1 MFSVFNC
8 NGRLEE
14 VFMLKFDQ
22 VSKKYPNGHEAVK
35 NISFEI
41 GAGEILA
48 LIGPSGC
55 GKTTTMKMINRL
67 IPHTSGQIFING
79 KDITKEDP
87 VTLRKNMGYV
97 IQQAGLFPHYTIEDN
112 VGLIPQLKKW
122 NPEKKKQRVNE
133 MLQLVGLDPSV
144 FAKRYPKQLS
154 GGQQQ
159 RVGVARA
166 LAADPEIIL
175 MDEPFGAL
183 DPITRE
189 QLQDELLRL
198 QQNLK
203 KTIVF
208 VTHDMEEA
216 LKLGDKIAILKDG
229 ELVQIDSPDQI
240 LSRPANEFVEG
251 FIGKNR
257 IYQNPEYIPITD
269 VMRDNP
275 STALPERNPAKAIT
289 MMRQRRTDTL
299 LVSDKDGRLLGIVS
313 AYELSNHMDAASIS
327 EVMHPAE
334 VVLEESAT
342 ARDALAIINEA
353 PYGIIPIVNSN
364 QIIIGI
370 VTRSSLLTAFAS
382 QWVGEKEVLA

>member
-1 MFSVFNC
+1 
-8 NGRLEE
+8 
-14 VFMLKFDQ
+14 MLKFEN
-22 VSKKYPNGHEAVK
+22 VSKKYPNGYEAVK

-41 GAGEILA
+41 GEGEILV

-67 IPHTSGQIFING
+67 VPHTGGKIYVGG
-79 KDITKEDP
+79 KDISKENP

-112 VGLIPQLKKW
+112 VGLIPELKKW
-122 NPEKKKQRVNE
+122 DPEKKRSRVTE
-133 MLQLVGLDPSV
+133 MLRLVGLAPEA

-229 ELVQIDSPDQI
+229 ELVQIDTPDQI
-240 LSRPANEFVEG
+240 LSNPANEFVEG

-269 VMRDNP
+269 VMRENP
-275 STALPERNPAKAIT
+275 STSIAERSPAKAMT
-289 MMRQRRTDTL
+289 FMRQRKTDTL
-299 LVSDKDGRLLGIVS
+299 LVSDREGKLLGIVS
-313 AYELSNHMDAASIS
+313 AYDLSSQTTASNIG
-327 EVMHPAE
+327 EIMHP
-334 VVLEESAT
+334 VSFVLEDSAT
-342 ARDALAIINEA
+342 ARDALALINEA
-353 PYGIIPIVNSN
+353 PYGIIPVVTQNGVITGV
-364 QIIIGI
+364 

-382 QWVGEKEVLA
+382 QWSNEKEELS

>member
-1 MFSVFNC
+1 
-8 NGRLEE
+8 
-14 VFMLKFDQ
+14 MLKFDQ

>member
-1 MFSVFNC
+1 
-8 NGRLEE
+8 
-14 VFMLKFDQ
+14 MLKFEG
-22 VSKKYPNGHEAVK
+22 VGKTYPNGFQAVK

-41 GAGEILA
+41 ETGEILV

-67 IPHTSGQIFING
+67 VPHTSGKIYIHG
-79 KDITKEDP
+79 KDITKENV
-87 VTLRKNMGYV
+87 VTLRKSIGYV

-112 VGLIPQLKKW
+112 VGLIPDLKGW
-122 NPEKKKQRVNE
+122 DTNKKKERVLE
-133 MLQLVGLDPSV
+133 MLELVGLDPTIY
-144 FAKRYPKQLS
+144 AKRYPKQLS

-166 LAADPEIIL
+166 LAADPEIVL

-198 QQNLK
+198 QQEVK

-208 VTHDMEEA
+208 VTHDMDEA

-229 ELVQIDSPDQI
+229 EIVQIDTPYEL
-240 LSRPANEFVEG
+240 LSNPVNDFVES

-257 IYQNPEYIPITD
+257 IYQNPEYIPVTE

-275 STALPERNPAKAIT
+275 STSLPGRSLAKALT
-289 MMRQRRTDTL
+289 FMRQRKMDTL
-299 LVSDKDGRLLGIVS
+299 LIGDEKGILLGIVS
-313 AYELSNHMDAASIS
+313 AYEVVAKMEQFSTIQEIMTPPK
-327 EVMHPAE
+327 VM
-334 VVLEESAT
+334 LQDTAT
-342 ARDALAIINEA
+342 ARDALALITQA
-353 PYGIIPIVNSN
+353 PFGIIPVVTAEGKIA
-364 QIIIGI
+364 GL
-370 VTRSSLLTAFAS
+370 VTRGTLLTAFAS
-382 QWVGEKEVLA
+382 QWEGDKEETTI

>member
-1 MFSVFNC
+1 
-8 NGRLEE
+8 
-14 VFMLKFDQ
+14 MLKFEK
-22 VSKKYPNGHEAVK
+22 VGKKYSNGFEAVK

-41 GAGEILA
+41 EAGEILV

-67 IPHTSGQIFING
+67 VPHTSGHIYIHG
-79 KDITKEDP
+79 KDITKENP
-87 VTLRKNMGYV
+87 VALRKNIGYV

-112 VGLIPQLKKW
+112 VGLIPDLKGW
-122 NPEKKKQRVNE
+122 DVNKKKERVLE
-133 MLQLVGLDPSV
+133 MLRLVGLDPTLY
-144 FAKRYPKQLS
+144 AKRYPKQLS

-189 QLQDELLRL
+189 QLQDELLRM
-198 QQNLK
+198 QQEVK

-208 VTHDMEEA
+208 VTHDMDEA

-229 ELVQIDSPDQI
+229 EIVQLDTPYEL
-240 LSRPANEFVEG
+240 LSRPANDFVES

-257 IYQNPEYIPITD
+257 IYQNPEYIPVTE

-275 STALPERNPAKAIT
+275 STSLPGRTLGKALT
-289 MMRQRRTDTL
+289 FMRQRKMDTL
-299 LVSDKDGRLLGIVS
+299 LVGNEKGKLLGIVS
-313 AYELSNHMDAASIS
+313 AYDVTAKMEQSLTIEEIMTPP
-327 EVMHPAE
+327 V
-334 VVLEESAT
+334 VVLQDTAT
-342 ARDALAIINEA
+342 ARDALSLITEA
-353 PYGIIPIVNSN
+353 PYGIIPIVTAEGN
-364 QIIIGI
+364 IAGI
-370 VTRSSLLTAFAS
+370 VTRGSLLTAFAA
-382 QWVGEKEVLA
+382 QWGGVKEEEMSV

>member
-1 MFSVFNC
+1 
-8 NGRLEE
+8 
-14 VFMLKFDQ
+14 MLKFDQ
-22 VSKKYPNGHEAVK
+22 VSKTYPNGYQAVK

-41 GAGEILA
+41 EAGEILV

-67 IPHTSGQIFING
+67 QPHTSGKIYIHG
-79 KDITKEDP
+79 KDISQENP
-87 VTLRKNMGYV
+87 ITLRRNIGYV

-112 VGLIPQLKKW
+112 IGLIPDLKGWDK
-122 NPEKKKQRVNE
+122 EKRQARVHE
-133 MLQLVGLDPSV
+133 MLNLVGLDPEIY
-144 FAKRYPKQLS
+144 AGRYPKQLS

-166 LAADPEIIL
+166 LAADPEVIL

-198 QQNLK
+198 QQEVK
-203 KTIVF
+203 KTIIF

-229 ELVQIDSPDQI
+229 ELVQIDSAIRI
-240 LSRPANEFVEG
+240 LSHPANDFVEG

-257 IYQNPEYIPITD
+257 IYQNPEFIPVTD

-275 STALPERNPAKAIT
+275 STTSPGRAPGQALSV
-289 MMRQRRTDTL
+289 MRQRKTDTL
-299 LVSDKDGRLLGIVS
+299 LVGDESGKLLGIVS
-313 AYELSNHMDAASIS
+313 AYDLTPKLEQIHSVA
-327 EVMHPAE
+327 EVMTSVD
-334 VVLEESAT
+334 VVLQDTAT
-342 ARDALAIINEA
+342 ARDALALITEA
-353 PYGIIPIVNSN
+353 RFGIIPVVNEA
-364 QIIIGI
+364 GRLVGV
-370 VTRSSLLTAFAS
+370 VTKSSLLTAFAA
-382 QWVGEKEVLA
+382 QWVDKEADAQ

>member
-1 MFSVFNC
+1 
-8 NGRLEE
+8 
-14 VFMLKFDQ
+14 MLKFEH
-22 VSKKYPNGHEAVK
+22 VSKKYTNGFEAVK
-35 NISFEI
+35 DISFEVES
-41 GAGEILA
+41 GEILV

-67 IPHTSGQIFING
+67 IPNTSGKIYIHG
-79 KDITKEDP
+79 KDISQENPD
-87 VTLRKNMGYV
+87 TLRKNIGYV
-97 IQQAGLFPHYTIEDN
+97 IQQIGLFPHYTIEDN
-112 VGLIPQLKKW
+112 VGLIPQLKGW
-122 NPEKKKQRVNE
+122 DAGKKKERVLE
-133 MLQLVGLDPSV
+133 MLRLVGLDPEV

-166 LAADPEIIL
+166 LAGDPEVVL

-198 QQNLK
+198 QKEVK

-229 ELVQIDSPDQI
+229 ELVQFNSPEQI
-240 LSRPANEFVEG
+240 LSQPANEFVEG

-257 IYQNPEYIPITD
+257 IYQNPEYIPVTD

-275 STALPERNPAKAIT
+275 STSYPDRTPGKALAF
-289 MMRQRRTDTL
+289 MRQRKTDTL
-299 LVSDKDGRLLGIVS
+299 LVGDESNTLLGIVS
-313 AYELSNHMDAASIS
+313 AYDLAAKMEGIRTIEEIMTWPS
-327 EVMHPAE
+327 
-334 VVLEESAT
+334 VLLQDTAT
-342 ARDALAIINEA
+342 ARDALSLITQA
-353 PYGIIPIVNSN
+353 PHGVIPVTTADGKIA
-364 QIIIGI
+364 GI
-370 VTRSSLLTAFAS
+370 VTRSSLLTAFAAK
-382 QWVGEKEVLA
+382 WVGEEEEAQ

>member
-1 MFSVFNC
+1 MK
-8 NGRLEE
+8 G
-14 VFMLKFDQ
+14 VFMLKFEQ
-22 VSKKYPNGHEAVK
+22 VSKQYSNGYQAVK
-35 NISFEI
+35 NMNFEI
-41 GAGEILA
+41 SAGEILV

-67 IPHTSGQIFING
+67 VPHTSGQIYLKG
-79 KDITKEDP
+79 KDITKENPDI
-87 VTLRKNMGYV
+87 LRRNIGYV
-97 IQQAGLFPHYTIEDN
+97 IQQIGLFPHYTIEDN
-112 VGLIPQLKKW
+112 VGLIPQLKGW
-122 NPEKKKQRVNE
+122 DAARKKERVNE
-133 MLQLVGLDPSV
+133 MLRLVGLDPAV

-166 LAADPEIIL
+166 LAANPEIVL

-198 QQNLK
+198 QQELH

-229 ELVQIDSPDQI
+229 ELVQLDTPDQI
-240 LSRPANEFVEG
+240 LSHPANDFVES

-257 IYQNPEYIPITD
+257 LFQNPEFIPVTE
-269 VMRDNP
+269 VMRTNP
-275 STALPERNPAKAIT
+275 STTYPGRAPGKALT
-289 MMRQRRTDTL
+289 VMRQRRTDTL
-299 LVSDKDGRLLGIVS
+299 LVVDDSGNLLGIVS
-313 AYELSNHMDAASIS
+313 AYDIAAKMEEIRTID
-327 EVMHPAE
+327 EIMTPPQA
-334 VVLEESAT
+334 VLKDTST
-342 ARDALAIINEA
+342 ARDALALITDA
-353 PYGIIPIVNSN
+353 PFGIIPVVTDEGKIA
-364 QIIIGI
+364 GI

-382 QWVGEKEVLA
+382 KWVGEGEKTK

>member
-1 MFSVFNC
+1 
-8 NGRLEE
+8 
-14 VFMLKFDQ
+14 MLKFEG
-22 VSKKYPNGHEAVK
+22 VSKTYPNGFQAVK

-41 GAGEILA
+41 PAGEILV

-67 IPHTSGQIFING
+67 IPHTSGKISIHG
-79 KDITKEDP
+79 KDITKENV
-87 VTLRKNMGYV
+87 VTLRKNIGYV

-112 VGLIPQLKKW
+112 VGLIPDLKGW
-122 NPEKKKQRVNE
+122 DKKKKTERVLE
-133 MLQLVGLDPSV
+133 MLELVGLDPEV
-144 FAKRYPKQLS
+144 YGKRYPKQLS

-198 QQNLK
+198 QQEVK

-208 VTHDMEEA
+208 VTHDMDEA
-216 LKLGDKIAILKDG
+216 LKLGDKIGILKDG
-229 ELVQIDSPDQI
+229 EIVQLDTPYEL
-240 LSRPANEFVEG
+240 LSNPANDFVES

-257 IYQNPEYIPITD
+257 IYKNPEYIPVTE

-275 STALPERNPAKAIT
+275 STSLPSRSLASALT
-289 MMRQRRTDTL
+289 FMRRRKMDTL
-299 LVSDKDGRLLGIVS
+299 LVGDASGKLLGIVS
-313 AYELSNHMDAASIS
+313 AYEVAAQMEQFTTIQEIIS
-327 EVMHPAE
+327 APKIM
-334 VVLEESAT
+334 LEDTAT
-342 ARDALAIINEA
+342 ARDALALITQA
-353 PYGIIPIVNSN
+353 PFGIIPVVTPEGNIS
-364 QIIIGI
+364 GL
-370 VTRSSLLTAFAS
+370 VTRGSLLTAFAS
-382 QWVGEKEVLA
+382 QWEGDREESTV

>member
-1 MFSVFNC
+1 
-8 NGRLEE
+8 
-14 VFMLKFDQ
+14 MLKFEH
-22 VSKKYPNGHEAVK
+22 VSKKYANGFEAVK
-35 NISFEI
+35 DINFEVA
-41 GAGEILA
+41 AGEILV

-67 IPHTSGQIFING
+67 IPNTSGKIYIDG
-79 KDITKEDP
+79 KDISQENPDA
-87 VTLRKNMGYV
+87 LRKNIGYV
-97 IQQAGLFPHYTIEDN
+97 IQQIGLFPHYTIEDN
-112 VGLIPQLKKW
+112 VGLIPELKGW
-122 NPEKKKQRVNE
+122 ETAKKKERVLE
-133 MLQLVGLDPSV
+133 MLRLVGLDPAD

-166 LAADPEIIL
+166 LAGDPEIVL

-198 QQNLK
+198 QKEVK

-229 ELVQIDSPDQI
+229 ELIQFDSPEQI
-240 LSRPANEFVEG
+240 LSQPANEFVEG

-257 IYQNPEYIPITD
+257 IYQNPEYIPVTD

-275 STALPERNPAKAIT
+275 STTYPDRSPSKALAF
-289 MMRQRRTDTL
+289 MRQRKTDTL
-299 LVSDKDGRLLGIVS
+299 LVGDESSKLLGIVS
-313 AYELSNHMDAASIS
+313 AYDVAAKMEGIRKI
-327 EVMHPAE
+327 EEIMTWPT
-334 VVLEESAT
+334 VLLEDTAT
-342 ARDALAIINEA
+342 ARDALSLITQA
-353 PYGIIPIVNSN
+353 PHGVIPVITEDGK
-364 QIIIGI
+364 IAGI
-370 VTRSSLLTAFAS
+370 VTRSSLLTAFAAK
-382 QWVGEKEVLA
+382 WVGEEEEAQ

>member
-1 MFSVFNC
+1 
-8 NGRLEE
+8 
-14 VFMLKFDQ
+14 MLKFEQ
-22 VSKKYPNGHEAVK
+22 VSKKYPNGLEAVK

-67 IPHTSGQIFING
+67 IPHTSGRIYVNG
-79 KDITKEDP
+79 KDITTEDP

-122 NPEKKKQRVNE
+122 NPEKKKQRVTE
-133 MLQLVGLDPSV
+133 MLELVGLDPAV

-189 QLQDELLRL
+189 QLQDELLKL

-229 ELVQIDSPDQI
+229 ELVQIDTPDQI
-240 LSRPANEFVEG
+240 LSQPANEFVEG

-257 IYQNPEYIPITD
+257 IYQNPEYIPVTN

-275 STALPERNPAKAIT
+275 STALPDRTPAKAIT
-289 MMRQRRTDTL
+289 MMRQRKTDTL
-299 LVSDKDGRLLGIVS
+299 LVGDKDGKLLGIVS
-313 AYELSNHMDAASIS
+313 AYDLSNHMDAASIG
-327 EVMHPAE
+327 EVMHPAA
-334 VVLEESAT
+334 VVLEDSGT

-353 PYGIIPIVNSN
+353 PYGIIPIVDANRV
-364 QIIIGI
+364 IVGI